1 MPVPVPASLRVPA
14 GNMGGRLPQ
23 VALAVA
29 LGVVSGLYIYRPL
42 FQPPGAQQPPEQPPT
57 DAAPGKKP

>member
-1 MPVPVPASLRVPA
+1 MPVPVPA
-14 GNMGGRLPQ
+14 GMGGRLPQ

-42 FQPPGAQQPPEQPPT
+42 FQPPGAQQTPEHPPAPPT
-57 DAAPGKKP
+57 DAAPGKRP